1 MQTIA
6 KKKKMTEKRRKELI
20 AYCVFLVYPILQFI
34 IFYIVVNFN
43 SILLTFQRYNL
54 DTSTFYFIGLDNLK
68 TVVGDLFSQ
77 DIFKYA
83 LKNSLVAYAVSFSM
97 IPLGLLFSYY
107 MFKKFPLSDT
117 YKVMLFLPSV
127 VSAFV
132 MMTVFRFFVER
143 AVPVFL
149 RDVGINLENGLLSSK
164 STQWGTIIFYNM
176 WVGMGS
182 SILMYL
188 GAMNTISDSVIESA
202 YLEGAGFFVEF
213 FRIVL
218 PLCYQTIVT
227 FIIAGIA
234 GVFTNQLCL
243 FAFYQQFAPPRLSTF
258 GYYLY
263 IRTLGATYADYPEL
277 AALGLLFTLIAVP
290 LTLTIKFL
298 LTKFG
303 PSVD

>member
-1 MQTIA
+1 MQSTA
-6 KKKKMTEKRRKELI
+6 KRKRMTEKRRKELI

-34 IFYIVVNFN
+34 VFYIVVNFN
-43 SILLTFQRYNL
+43 SILLSFQKYDL
-54 DTSTFYFIGLDNLK
+54 DKSEFVFVGFDNLERVFK
-68 TVVGDLFSQ
+68 DLFSQ
-77 DIFKYA
+77 SIFRYA
-83 LKNSLVAYAVSFSM
+83 LKNSLVAYLVSFSM
-97 IPLGLLFSYY
+97 IPIGLLFSYY
-107 MFKKFPLSDT
+107 MFKKFPLSGT

-143 AVPVFL
+143 AVPTLL
-149 RDVGINLENGLLSSK
+149 RDWGVEMEYGLLSGK
-164 STQWGTIIFYNM
+164 KTQWGTIIFYNM
-176 WVGMGS
+176 WVGFGS
-182 SILMYL
+182 AILMYL

-227 FIIAGIA
+227 FVVAGVAGI
-234 GVFTNQLCL
+234 FMNQLCL
-243 FAFYQQFAPPRLSTF
+243 FAFYQQFAPPRLTTF

-263 IRTLGATYADYPEL
+263 IHTLGATYADYPEL
-277 AALGLLFTLIAVP
+277 AALGLIFTAVAVP
-290 LTLTIKFL
+290 LTLTIKYL